1 MIINT
6 SKENIKI
13 NHKAKWKVQ
22 IEKWLDERYEEYKNI
37 NSEFR
42 EVIMSIDLD
51 DDF

>member
-13 NHKAKWKVQ
+13 NQKVQLKAQ

-42 EVIMSIDLD
+42 EVIMSLDLD